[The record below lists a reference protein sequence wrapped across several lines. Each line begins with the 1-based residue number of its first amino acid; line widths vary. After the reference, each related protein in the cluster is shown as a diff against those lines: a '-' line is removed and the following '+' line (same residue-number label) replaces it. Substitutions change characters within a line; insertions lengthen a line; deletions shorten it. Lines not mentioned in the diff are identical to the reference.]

1 MQNVTKNSGQKTTT
15 KVAPL
20 SCHCKLSL
28 LVVHLQYLT
37 EKRNARRANLN
48 PVLLTEANALFYQ
61 YI

>member
-1 MQNVTKNSGQKTTT
+1 MKNRNNSFGRETTT
-15 KVAPL
+15 KVAPV

-37 EKRNARRANLN
+37 EKRNAR
-48 PVLLTEANALFYQ
+48 PVKSAPALGEARALFHQ

>member
-1 MQNVTKNSGQKTTT
+1 MKTLTNSTSLRQDT
-15 KVAPL
+15 KVAPI

-37 EKRNARRANLN
+37 EKRKPAAKK
-48 PVLLTEANALFYQ
+48 LLPASAETHTLFYR